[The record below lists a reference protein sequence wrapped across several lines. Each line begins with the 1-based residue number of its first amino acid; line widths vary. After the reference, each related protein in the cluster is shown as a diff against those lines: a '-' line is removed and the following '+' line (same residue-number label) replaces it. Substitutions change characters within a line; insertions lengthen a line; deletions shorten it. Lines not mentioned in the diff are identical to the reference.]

1 MNLRFY
7 RWRDGRGRVAIFGFF
22 AALFFYSM
30 FVLQHGWSAF
40 AASLGLIIFGI
51 SALLFRWFWL
61 QSKEEIEIQSDRTVI
76 LHRSGFLGEV
86 TTATF
91 QLDHFGAIRSI
102 LVGSRNTTNLLEL
115 VSISGGESLRIA
127 FRAPN
132 ERSSFFSLAPEL
144 FENSEISSLRT
155 VLSEKWGLRDGGFQ
169 GRKWAGAAIKGSD

>member
-22 AALFFYSM
+22 TALFFYSM
-30 FVLQHGWSAF
+30 FVMQHGWSAF
-40 AASLGLIIFGI
+40 AAYLGLTIFVI

-61 QSKEEIEIQSDRTVI
+61 QRKEEIEIQSDRTVI
-76 LHRSGFLGEV
+76 LHKSGFLGEV
-86 TTATF
+86 RTATF
-91 QLDHFGAIRSI
+91 KLDHFGAIRSI

-132 ERSSFFSLAPEL
+132 ERSSFFSIAPEL
-144 FENSEISSLRT
+144 SENSEISSLRT
-155 VLSEKWGLRDGGFQ
+155 VMSEKWGLRDGGFQ